1 MSPAKLLA
9 AFDFDH
15 TIVDDNSDV
24 VARRLLKCNAPIF
37 DQGTCWT
44 DYMQQI
50 FELLQKQGT
59 TPQEI
64 RKAIIGMK
72 EVKGFAKLVNFLYS
86 ADAEIIVI
94 SDANEYFIEKWLRS
108 KKLDHVVAHVFTN
121 PAEFDGGTL
130 RIQKHHK
137 QDWCALSSENL
148 CKGHILENYIEKR
161 KVEGVEFDKILYVGD
176 GNNDY
181 CPSLKLREEDVT
193 FPRKGY
199 AFMQKL
205 DQLGDKNGIK
215 SKIHVWS
222 THMDILNYI
231 KEHVYP

>member
-64 RKAIIGMK
+64 R
-72 EVKGFAKLVNFLYS
+72 
-86 ADAEIIVI
+86 
-94 SDANEYFIEKWLRS
+94 YFIEKWLRS

-205 DQLGDKNGIK
+205 DQLGGMINNINI
-215 SKIHVWS
+215 SKPLLLLVSPSAPLKTKACSHVPQHQVQMS
-222 THMDILNYI
+222 
-231 KEHVYP
+231 VVCF